1 MEKIILKGITW
12 GHTRGLVP
20 MQATAQRFEE
30 LNPSV
35 EIRWKKRTLQ
45 EFADK
50 SIDQLAQEY
59 DLLVIDHP
67 WIGHA
72 ATKNIFSALDD
83 LLPTEFLEDQ
93 KNNSVGQSY
102 LSYNYLGKQW
112 ALPTDAATPVAAS
125 RKDLLQ
131 ERGLEVPKTY
141 DELLDLAEKGLVGFS
156 LIPIDVLM
164 TFYMYCNT
172 LGQEPCTDEE
182 KVISDTVGSQALELF
197 KELSERLD
205 KRFYQK
211 NPYLVFEEMSRTNQI
226 AYCPFAYGYSN
237 YSRVGYGEYKL
248 DFHDVVT
255 FQDKGPLITTLGGAG
270 LAISSSCKHLD
281 VAAEYAK
288 MVADPLIQA
297 TLYTQNGGQPGHRGA
312 WLNKECNDLCGDFFK
327 NTLKTLDNAYLRPRY
342 YGQHVFQDHAGSIIC
357 NYLKDGSKGDEQGV
371 IDELNRLYKES
382 LNYKKTNG

>member
-83 LLPTEFLEDQ
+83 LLPLEFLEDQ

-131 ERGLEVPKTY
+131 EKGLEVPKTY
-141 DELLDLAEKGLVGFS
+141 DQLLDLA
-156 LIPIDVLM
+156 D
-164 TFYMYCNT
+164 
-172 LGQEPCTDEE
+172 
-182 KVISDTVGSQALELF
+182 
-197 KELSERLD
+197 
-205 KRFYQK
+205 
-211 NPYLVFEEMSRTNQI
+211 
-226 AYCPFAYGYSN
+226 
-237 YSRVGYGEYKL
+237 
-248 DFHDVVT
+248 
-255 FQDKGPLITTLGGAG
+255 
-270 LAISSSCKHLD
+270 
-281 VAAEYAK
+281 
-288 MVADPLIQA
+288 
-297 TLYTQNGGQPGHRGA
+297 
-312 WLNKECNDLCGDFFK
+312 
-327 NTLKTLDNAYLRPRY
+327 
-342 YGQHVFQDHAGSIIC
+342 
-357 NYLKDGSKGDEQGV
+357 
-371 IDELNRLYKES
+371 
-382 LNYKKTNG
+382 